1 MFPRRCLGAVA
12 LVKPA
17 LAAVLLVAISGV
29 ASAASQPPSRIVD
42 RTVLCT
48 MWGSGYPDPLR
59 VLAVA
64 AEQGYAQATNGP
76 QGSPRYV
83 AAQVATDVNGRGQV
97 VLSRAACA
105 SPSKPIKQSAQGL
118 RSGETEFGNKWR
130 CPVPAAVV
138 VRVRAVFKRPV
149 TLRPAVDAPYLSI
162 ATGTIV
168 KGALAVET
176 KNGRRLAFASL
187 DRGRKAAVFVARPR
201 CQRNR
206 F

>member
-1 MFPRRCLGAVA
+1 MRLA
-12 LVKPA
+12 LT
-17 LAAVLLVAISGV
+17 AALLVAITGV
-29 ASAASQPPSRIVD
+29 ASAASQPASRVVD
-42 RTVLCT
+42 RTVLCK
-48 MWGSGYPDPLR
+48 MWGTGYPDPLR

-64 AEQGYAQATNGP
+64 AEQGHAQATNGP

-83 AAQVATDVNGRGQV
+83 AAQIATDVNGQGQV

-105 SPSKPIKQSAQGL
+105 ARSKPIKLSAQGL
-118 RSGETEFGNKWR
+118 RSGETDFGNKWR

-138 VRVRAVFKRPV
+138 IRLRAVFSRPV
-149 TLRPAVDAPYLSI
+149 TLRAAVDAPYLSI

-168 KGALAVET
+168 EGALAVET
-176 KNGRRLAFASL
+176 KNGKRLAFASV
-187 DRGRKAAVFVARPR
+187 DKGGNAAVFVAKPR